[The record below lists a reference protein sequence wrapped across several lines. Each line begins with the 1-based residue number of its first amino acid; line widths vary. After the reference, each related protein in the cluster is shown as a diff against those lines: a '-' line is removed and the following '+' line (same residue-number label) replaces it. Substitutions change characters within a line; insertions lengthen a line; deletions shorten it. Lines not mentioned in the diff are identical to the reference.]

1 MNRGEPA
8 DPPQSRPP
16 ARYPSADPPC
26 WPVSA
31 RVGNIKRTNPALAS
45 LLVPAEKTN
54 RRQHSV
60 KVRERPCCKKCW
72 LDMARI
78 LIVETQINVRHTLV
92 SLLEQTGH
100 SATAVATLAEAASIL
115 AVDAPDLL
123 ATDVVL
129 IDGSS
134 TSLAKQAE
142 AAGAKT
148 LMMTGS
154 PDRIVEFDGSGQPY
168 LSKPF
173 PPEAFLHR
181 VEQIL

>member
-1 MNRGEPA
+1 
-8 DPPQSRPP
+8 
-16 ARYPSADPPC
+16 
-26 WPVSA
+26 
-31 RVGNIKRTNPALAS
+31 
-45 LLVPAEKTN
+45 
-54 RRQHSV
+54 
-60 KVRERPCCKKCW
+60 
-72 LDMARI
+72 MARI
-78 LIVETQINVRHTLV
+78 LIVEAQTDLRHRLV
-92 SLLEQTGH
+92 SLLEQAGH
-100 SATAVATLAEAASIL
+100 SATAVATIAEAAGIL
-115 AVDAPDLL
+115 AVDVPDLL

-173 PPEAFLHR
+173 PPEAFLQR
-181 VEQIL
+181 VQQLLSTG